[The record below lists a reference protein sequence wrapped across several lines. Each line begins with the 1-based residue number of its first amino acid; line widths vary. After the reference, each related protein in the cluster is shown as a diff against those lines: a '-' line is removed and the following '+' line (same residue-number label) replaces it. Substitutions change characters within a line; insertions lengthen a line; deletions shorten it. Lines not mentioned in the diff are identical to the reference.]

1 LFVAVQVPTET
12 LAVAL
17 SVPDQAIQTL
27 EEQST
32 VFVRT
37 GEGFVAQPVELGA
50 SANGYVEVRKG
61 LQVGQ
66 QVAAAGSF
74 VLKSELGKASAEHVH

>member
-1 LFVAVQVPTET
+1 MAVQVPTEN

-27 EEQST
+27 EEQPT

-37 GEGFVAQPVELGA
+37 GEGFVAQAVELGS
-50 SANGYVEVRKG
+50 SANGYVEIRKG
-61 LQVGQ
+61 LQAGQ
-66 QVAAAGSF
+66 QVAALGSF
-74 VLKSELGKASAEHVH
+74 VLKSELGKASAEHAH